1 MPEERTQAQETPT
14 RELTAIRRYRRYGF
28 AVLVLFGGSFGVWA
42 STAPLAGAVIA
53 PGQFAVAGSVKKVQH
68 LSGGTIADILV
79 SNGDQVTEGQVVL
92 RLDATMAR
100 ANLGIVDSQL
110 ETLVMRAAR
119 LRAER
124 DGLASIEVPADM
136 IARASEASV
145 QALLLSERRL
155 LAARVEAREGQKAQ
169 LTERIDQIEAQ
180 IQGLSRQNQAK
191 SREIAL
197 IAAEL
202 DGMRKLYEQNL
213 VPLNRLN
220 ELERNAA
227 RIDGERGQL
236 EATIAELRGKIAE
249 TRLQILSLDQV
260 ASADASKELREVES
274 AVIEY
279 RERQVAARD
288 QLAKIDIRAPLAGLV
303 HQLAVHTVGGVV
315 GPGETLMMIV
325 PKDTALTIEAKLAA
339 TDIDSVTLGQTAAV
353 RLPGLDHSKTPDLVA
368 TITTI
373 GADLVQDETQRIA
386 YYPIQLTLDQGE
398 ADRLPGVR
406 LVPGMPAEAF
416 ITTKSRTFLDYLV
429 EPLSNRLGRAMREG

>member
-1 MPEERTQAQETPT
+1 VPT
-14 RELTAIRRYRRYGF
+14 
-28 AVLVLFGGSFGVWA
+28 
-42 STAPLAGAVIA
+42 
-53 PGQFAVAGSVKKVQH
+53 
-68 LSGGTIADILV
+68 
-79 SNGDQVTEGQVVL
+79 
-92 RLDATMAR
+92 
-100 ANLGIVDSQL
+100 
-110 ETLVMRAAR
+110 
-119 LRAER
+119 
-124 DGLASIEVPADM
+124 DM
-136 IARASEASV
+136 IARAGEASV

-155 LAARVEAREGQKAQ
+155 LAARVDARNGQKAQ

-191 SREIAL
+191 SREIEL

-202 DGMRKLYEQNL
+202 EGMRKLYEQNL

-260 ASADASKELREVES
+260 ASAEASKELREVES

-325 PKDTALTIEAKLAA
+325 PKDTALTIEAKIAA
-339 TDIDSVTLGQTAAV
+339 TDIDSVTLGQKAAV
-353 RLPGLDHSKTPDLVA
+353 RLPGLDHSKTPDLNA

-386 YYPIQLTLDQGE
+386 YYPIQLTLEPGE

-416 ITTKSRTFLDYLV
+416 ITTRSRTFLDYLI
-429 EPLSNRLGRAMREG
+429 EPLSSRLGRALREE